1 MRFIVISLVWNM
13 IPALSLRSI
22 FLNLAASL
30 LSDSQTHIPSS
41 SVHTIHIT
49 LICLSY
55 SPALP
60 RPVSERRS
68 YTKSNMLECTPYTN
82 LHPPVPITPHH
93 RPHTSK
99 HTAEPP
105 PYHPSTPPS
114 SQQLLTGSK
123 NSTRL
128 ADSPSV
134 YPHRLC
140 ASRWYKLVILEH
152 RAAIGAD
159 VTGHARVLDHDMRWR
174 SQGGGRLET
183 RPSTPTN
190 EKYQL

>member
-13 IPALSLRSI
+13 IQALSLRSI

-41 SVHTIHIT
+41 SVHAIHIT

-60 RPVSERRS
+60 KPVSERRS

-114 SQQLLTGSK
+114 SQSSSPAPKIPNPPRQLPIRIPTQALCITVVQVG
-123 NSTRL
+123 NS
-128 ADSPSV
+128 
-134 YPHRLC
+134 
-140 ASRWYKLVILEH
+140 
-152 RAAIGAD
+152 
-159 VTGHARVLDHDMRWR
+159 
-174 SQGGGRLET
+174 
-183 RPSTPTN
+183 STPCCHWG
-190 EKYQL
+190 